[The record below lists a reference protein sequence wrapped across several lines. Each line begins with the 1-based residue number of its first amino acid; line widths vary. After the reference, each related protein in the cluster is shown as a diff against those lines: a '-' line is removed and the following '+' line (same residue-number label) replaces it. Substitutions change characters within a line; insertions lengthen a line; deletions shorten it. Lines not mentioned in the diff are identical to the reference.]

1 MRVEK
6 GKVRAPEIGRLWL
19 NSPPLS
25 FRQLRGR
32 VVLVDFWDY
41 TCVNCIRT
49 LPYVQAWHER
59 YVGKGLTVIGVHT
72 PEFTFAQYESN
83 VERGVREF
91 GLTYP
96 IVVDNDRE
104 IWKAF
109 ANRYWPTKYLLD
121 KDGYLRYA
129 HFGEGAY
136 RETEEVIRE
145 LLLEANSTLAFPPLM
160 EPVRAEDREGAVCY
174 RPSPELYL
182 GHARGRIGNE
192 GGFKE
197 DSIAEYSLP
206 EDVAGKLFLS
216 RRPLG
221 RNGGI
226 RRSCR
231 GWRAQHQAALRS
243 RRSESRDGRA
253 PWRRLRG
260 GHPAGRQAPRPLAQ
274 NFRHA
279 FPHRQ
284 RRRRKLHRGAAG
296 PHVCSG
302 QRPQLRTARSGTAL
316 SRGTWP
322 PSRSPSP
329 VASIRTASRPRQSSP
344 PDDETRSRGPDRP
357 RRQNSRLPEDASSN
371 HAVEMGIPRR
381 QDRRRR
387 TAPRGPGTRV
397 GRRTRNPCD
406 HR

>member
-1 MRVEK
+1 MKVEK

-32 VVLVDFWDY
+32 AVLVDFWDY

-59 YVGKGLTVIGVHT
+59 YGNKGLTVIGVHT

-136 RETEEVIRE
+136 GECEQTIRE
-145 LLLEANSTLAFPPLM
+145 LLLEINPSLVFPPLL
-160 EPVRAEDREGAVCY
+160 EPVRSEDRDGAVCY

-192 GGFKE
+192 GGFRE
-197 DSIAEYSLP
+197 DSVADYTLPPDLQENCFYVSGKWASTAEYMES
-206 EDVAGKLFLS
+206 AGE
-216 RRPLG
+216 G
-221 RNGGI
+221 
-226 RRSCR
+226 
-231 GWRAQHQAALRS
+231 
-243 RRSESRDGRA
+243 E
-253 PWRRLRG
+253 
-260 GHPAGRQAPRPLAQ
+260 
-274 NFRHA
+274 
-279 FPHRQ
+279 HRIVL
-284 RRRRKLHRGAAG
+284 KYEATGVNLVMA
-296 PHVCSG
+296 
-302 QRPQLRTARSGTAL
+302 
-316 SRGTWP
+316 
-322 PSRSPSP
+322 
-329 VASIRTASRPRQSSP
+329 
-344 PDDETRSRGPDRP
+344 
-357 RRQNSRLPEDASSN
+357 
-371 HAVEMGIPRR
+371 
-381 QDRRRR
+381 
-387 TAPRGPGTRV
+387 APRGGALDVVMLQDGQPLTRSQKTAD
-397 GRRTRNPCD
+397 TRFRNVNGSEESFLSVQRARMYFVVENHDFGGHTLELRCPSGVAAFAFTFTSCVD
-406 HR
+406 PSQTAAVAAAETQ

>member
-1 MRVEK
+1 MRVDK

-41 TCVNCIRT
+41 TCVNCVRT

-121 KDGYLRYA
+121 KEGYLRYA

-136 RETEEVIRE
+136 RECEEVIRE
-145 LLLEANSTLAFPPLM
+145 LLLEANPTLAFPPLM
-160 EPVRAEDREGAVCY
+160 EPLRDEDREGAVCF

-182 GHARGRIGNE
+182 GNARGRIVNE
-192 GGFKE
+192 GGFRE
-197 DSIAEYSLP
+197 DSNADYVLPDQLQENCFYAGGRWASTAEYM
-206 EDVAGKLFLS
+206 E
-216 RRPLG
+216 
-221 RNGGI
+221 
-226 RRSCR
+226 
-231 GWRAQHQAALRS
+231 
-243 RRSESRDGRA
+243 
-253 PWRRLRG
+253 
-260 GHPAGRQAPRPLAQ
+260 
-274 NFRHA
+274 
-279 FPHRQ
+279 
-284 RRRRKLHRGAAG
+284 AAG
-296 PHVCSG
+296 EGEHSLVVKYEASG
-302 QRPQLRTARSGTAL
+302 VNLVMA
-316 SRGTWP
+316 
-322 PSRSPSP
+322 
-329 VASIRTASRPRQSSP
+329 
-344 PDDETRSRGPDRP
+344 
-357 RRQNSRLPEDASSN
+357 
-371 HAVEMGIPRR
+371 
-381 QDRRRR
+381 
-387 TAPRGPGTRV
+387 APRGNACDVVLLQDGKPLTPSQKTMDTQFRTANAESYVRV
-397 GRRTRNPCD
+397 QQARMYALVNNPEFAQHTLELRCPAGVAAFAFTFTSCVD
-406 HR
+406 PARSATAATVESR